1 MATYKKFKGTLF
13 LTGPYKTVQIFG
25 VGITGRKEDVGKAN
39 LSEFS
44 SGWRRTD
51 WGEHYPDFFHRLRG
65 ALSRS
70 FHRLRGALSRSFHR
84 LRGSLSRSFHRLRS
98 AFIGICSPF
107 EGRIIPK
114 FSPTE
119 WVHLS
124 QYFVRLRNTFI
135 SSLFTDWGAHYPCLI
150 SDRGAR
156 LSESFHR
163 LWSALIRIFSPT

>member
-51 WGEHYPDFFHRLRG
+51 WGEHYPDF
-65 ALSRS
+65 